1 MSAVGFCGEWFL
13 FTCDTKLVAVN
24 TKQDREPFVFDC
36 SAAEKRPKNTKEDT
50 SSDAGASEETGSD
63 KVLAFAVSPSGK
75 LVALTDDNKRL
86 VLFRC
91 EPSWQCVS
99 VRWVVRRCTA
109 LLFSQTEDELLAGD
123 KSGDVYSFSVTEPQ
137 SKGELK
143 MGHLSMLLAVTVSP
157 DNKFL
162 ITADRDEKI
171 RVSHLRSPYNIQS
184 FCLGHQQ
191 FVSCL
196 LVPAGHPHW
205 LLSGS
210 GDGTLKLWEFESG
223 RKLQSCDLSELE
235 ETPPPDADKQ
245 KKPTV
250 CRISSSPDAQHVAVL
265 CDRVSTLQ
273 FFSLKKDS
281 EQKIVPHSRLPL
293 PHCSTDMTFDPEG
306 RLWVLM
312 DSRETPLQIYTRTQD
327 CWESA
332 AESAELHRATAALQP
347 HRETLHAA
355 MKSSSRYE
363 NLYKVT
369 FDNVTAYQQK
379 KQQRLKEQQLK
390 RTAAQNTNGNKK
402 KKKREKETTEAV
414 TQSS

>member
-1 MSAVGFCGEWFL
+1 SC
-13 FTCDTKLVAVN
+13 
-24 TKQDREPFVFDC
+24 REPFVFDC

-137 SKGELK
+137 SEGELK

-210 GDGTLKLWEFESG
+210 GVCVSFS
-223 RKLQSCDLSELE
+223 
-235 ETPPPDADKQ
+235 ETPPVCLCFISQ
-245 KKPTV
+245 KPTV

-327 CWESA
+327 CWEVQS
-332 AESAELHRATAALQP
+332 SFITLQP
-347 HRETLHAA
+347 FKASFTTIHFYAFILIGQHIESGCFLNH
-355 MKSSSRYE
+355 SSSE
-363 NLYKVT
+363 DFPQTSNLSP
-369 FDNVTAYQQK
+369 
-379 KQQRLKEQQLK
+379 RC
-390 RTAAQNTNGNKK
+390 
-402 KKKREKETTEAV
+402 
-414 TQSS
+414 